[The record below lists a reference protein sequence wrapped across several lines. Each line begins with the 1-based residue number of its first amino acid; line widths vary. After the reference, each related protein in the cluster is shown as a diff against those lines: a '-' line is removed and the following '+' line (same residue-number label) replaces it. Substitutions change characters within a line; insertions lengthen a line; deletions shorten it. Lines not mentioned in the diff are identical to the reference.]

1 MVSRND
7 LDLEKKVNLIRD
19 KECGLSHRELKDKF
33 QSVSSSNEPSI
44 EASPSNNDTI
54 TIEKQSLDELDKVL
68 KHVTIN
74 GDIMSAT
81 DFVKIDEDAPVF
93 NQWNDGIENVLAVS
107 TINNDDTVNDEG
119 VNLEHPPTLCEALTI
134 VKRLHSL
141 STTQHPELHVFI
153 SQLQSKLID
162 IYLDSNC
169 SKQKSIRDFLSL

>member
-1 MVSRND
+1 MFNSIEHSDGTMLTTKFTVSV
-7 LDLEKKVNLIRD
+7 EKA
-19 KECGLSHRELKDKF
+19 GFHS
-33 QSVSSSNEPSI
+33 SVSSSNEHSI

-68 KHVTIN
+68 KHVKIN
-74 GDIMSAT
+74 GDIMSAA
-81 DFVKIDEDAPVF
+81 DFVKIDDDTPVF

-107 TINNDDTVNDEG
+107 TINNDDTVNDED

-134 VKRLHSL
+134 VKRLHLL

-169 SKQKSIRDFLSL
+169 SK

>member
-19 KECGLSHRELKDKF
+19 KERGLSHRELKDKF
-33 QSVSSSNEPSI
+33 QLSI
-44 EASPSNNDTI
+44 
-54 TIEKQSLDELDKVL
+54 DELDKVL

>member
-19 KECGLSHRELKDKF
+19 KERGLSHRELKDKF
-33 QSVSSSNEPSI
+33 QLSI
-44 EASPSNNDTI
+44 ASPSNNDTI